1 MRIIKYKQLDENEN
15 YEEFEKE
22 DKENFHNDK
31 NRIKYIINGIMSI
44 IACTIHTFGY
54 FSIYIL

>member
-31 NRIKYIINGIMSI
+31 NGMKYIINGIMSI
-44 IACTIHTFGY
+44 THKIFI
-54 FSIYIL
+54 